1 MMFYPIENLGVNFK
15 INDPHFNCPLY
26 PALVKQ
32 LSARSI
38 KYRTDKVQNCV
49 SLSKWL
55 ICFSSERTNKMTVT
69 TVTLFTK
76 QVP

>member
-15 INDPHFNCPLY
+15 INDPHISTVLFTQHQW
-26 PALVKQ
+26 KQ
-32 LSARSI
+32 LSASI